1 MKEKNSLTSVLS
13 DWKNDIA
20 KKIEKEKSKIP
31 HPTSV
36 PNCAGKV
43 GDPGVKC
50 NQKFSHQLKLLP
62 IDNQVN
68 VSNVPYA
75 FISIPA
81 RGFGKTNG
89 EGETDRIMT
98 RQPEEVTVLV
108 GKLAKS
114 YERRRGSFGSLKELE
129 ERKISLLTN
138 TGEPTTE
145 KPYISGYDYITV
157 VGART
162 APWISSL
169 DAVPG
174 GIKRTALER
183 KHILKESEGNQY
195 RFINCGLHQ
204 LQLFPKTSQGD
215 HAVQR
220 IMVVFQQG
228 YTQKDIER
236 INEYTKGLGGRI
248 VYVKNKQGLIDYL
261 NQRKEKKR
269 LIKEMSFFCHGI
281 IDNATFHYE
290 GEDVEEGLFGAEEIE
305 KVYESIF
312 DFDAKITTY
321 ACRAGISVDNGYP
334 GDFTGIPDAG
344 QDKSPAQRMANVWD
358 VEVKAF
364 ERRSTYIG
372 VYGTDK
378 EANEYSR
385 IIKEYEDAYD
395 AYDYEVSIGIKTAK
409 PPKKPKDYNI
419 MKKRIEDVK
428 IRDYNENNDGGPIAP
443 NGSWRLPGTGDTP
456 YGLKKGMQDYK
467 PIEWKS

>member
-1 MKEKNSLTSVLS
+1 
-13 DWKNDIA
+13 
-20 KKIEKEKSKIP
+20 
-31 HPTSV
+31 
-36 PNCAGKV
+36 
-43 GDPGVKC
+43 
-50 NQKFSHQLKLLP
+50 
-62 IDNQVN
+62 
-68 VSNVPYA
+68 
-75 FISIPA
+75 
-81 RGFGKTNG
+81 
-89 EGETDRIMT
+89 
-98 RQPEEVTVLV
+98 
-108 GKLAKS
+108 
-114 YERRRGSFGSLKELE
+114 
-129 ERKISLLTN
+129 
-138 TGEPTTE
+138 
-145 KPYISGYDYITV
+145 
-157 VGART
+157 
-162 APWISSL
+162 
-169 DAVPG
+169 
-174 GIKRTALER
+174 
-183 KHILKESEGNQY
+183 
-195 RFINCGLHQ
+195 
-204 LQLFPKTSQGD
+204 
-215 HAVQR
+215 
-220 IMVVFQQG
+220 MVVFQQG